1 METKN
6 LNKKIILFDGVCNLC
21 NNLIN
26 KIIRLDKHDKFL
38 FASLQGKK
46 GKEIIK
52 EFNLQEKNIDS
63 IVLYS
68 NKEIKIKSRAVINII
83 FNINPLFRFIIIFR
97 IIPSFILDIIYD
109 YVSKRRYK
117 WFGKKNKCMIPDK
130 NIQSKFIE

>member
-6 LNKKIILFDGVCNLC
+6 LSKKIILFDGVCNLC
-21 NNLIN
+21 NSLVN

-38 FASLQGKK
+38 FTSLQGKK

-52 EFNLQEKNIDS
+52 EFNLEEKNIDS

-83 FNINPLFRFIIIFR
+83 YNINPLFRFIIIFR
-97 IIPSFILDIIYD
+97 ILPSFILDIIYD
-109 YVSKRRYK
+109 FVSKRRYK

>member
-1 METKN
+1 MEIKN

-21 NNLIN
+21 NSLVN

-68 NKEIKIKSRAVINII
+68 DKEIKIKSRAVIYII
-83 FNINPLFRFIIIFR
+83 YNINPLFKFIIIFR

-109 YVSKRRYK
+109 FVSKRRYR

>member
-1 METKN
+1 MEPKN

-21 NNLIN
+21 NSLVN

-83 FNINPLFRFIIIFR
+83 YNINPLFRFIIIFR
-97 IIPSFILDIIYD
+97 IIPSFILDLIYD
-109 YVSKRRYK
+109 FVSKRRYK
-117 WFGKKNKCMIPDK
+117 WYGKKNKCMIPDK

>member
-1 METKN
+1 MEPKN

-21 NNLIN
+21 NSLVN

-83 FNINPLFRFIIIFR
+83 YNINPLFRFIIIFR
-97 IIPSFILDIIYD
+97 IIPSFILDLIYD
-109 YVSKRRYK
+109 FVSKRRYK

>member
-6 LNKKIILFDGVCNLC
+6 FNKKIILFDGVCNLC

-63 IVLYS
+63 IVIYS
-68 NKEIKIKSRAVINII
+68 DKEIKIKSKAVIDII
-83 FNINPLFRFIIIFR
+83 YNINPLFRFIIIFR

-109 YVSKRRYK
+109 FVSKRRYK
-117 WFGKKNKCMIPDK
+117 WYGKKNKCMIPDK

>member
-1 METKN
+1 MEPKN

-21 NNLIN
+21 NSLVN

-68 NKEIKIKSRAVINII
+68 NKVIKIKSRAVINII
-83 FNINPLFRFIIIFR
+83 YNINPLFRFIIIFR
-97 IIPSFILDIIYD
+97 IIPSFILDLIYD
-109 YVSKRRYK
+109 FVSKRRYK

>member
-52 EFNLQEKNIDS
+52 EFNLQDKNIDS

-83 FNINPLFRFIIIFR
+83 YNINPLFRFIIIFR

>member
-83 FNINPLFRFIIIFR
+83 YNINPLFRFIIIFR